1 MKKLLLLFLLAVSLI
16 VFSYQWESFPGFFK
30 PMKNLAMGGTYVTT
44 AEGLEALLLN
54 PALFE
59 AGGLINLDLSL
70 SSNVMTIAPKLS
82 ELLKSPEKITELA
95 TDSQFLKAI
104 QGVHSYGANLYGG
117 YGAKLLWANVGGI
130 GAFQSEVFW
139 NLSLVNLNK
148 TELGAW
154 AGYFGLIGGSL
165 SLARNLRVGVSAG
178 GGMAGILIP
187 AGETK
192 YPATVDLTNPNSL
205 ESILPDDPA
214 KVFNYMN
221 TPFFVLNVGAIYS
234 WNDLSIGV
242 AFHYNS
248 NNLLT
253 GQASQILSAGVSY
266 DLKVLKLA
274 FELEDLLN
282 QEKSFYRKT
291 NLGLE
296 SDFGLLKLYAG
307 LHAGWLTGG
316 LKLSVPFFNIAF
328 VAHVV
333 EFSPRAGLM
342 GEQKYNLSFSVKF

>member
-1 MKKLLLLFLLAVSLI
+1 MKKLLLVFLLAVSLT

-59 AGGLINLDLSL
+59 AGGLVNLDLSL
-70 SSNVMTIAPKLS
+70 SSNVAVIAPKLS
-82 ELLKSPEKITELA
+82 ELLKNPDKITELV

-117 YGAKLLWANVGGI
+117 YGANLLWANVGGI
-130 GAFQSEVFW
+130 GGFQSEIFW
-139 NLSLVNLNK
+139 DLSLMNLDK

-165 SLARNLRVGVSAG
+165 SLMRNLRVGVSAG

-187 AGETK
+187 AGKTE
-192 YPATVDLTNPNSL
+192 YPATVDLTDSNSL
-205 ESILPDDPA
+205 GSILPDDPA
-214 KVFNYMN
+214 KIFSYVN
-221 TPFFVLNVGAIYS
+221 TPFFVLNIGVIYK

-282 QEKSFYRKT
+282 QEKSFYRRT

-296 SDFGLLKLYAG
+296 SDFGFLKLYGG

-316 LKLSVPFFNIAF
+316 LKLNIPFFNVAF